1 MRLLELQNES
11 DSLQACAA
19 AGRAVA
25 DSNLRGWAALVPLE
39 PVALSEGLRQSGLPV
54 LEGARGALALGSIAQ
69 IWAAARSLADGLER
83 EQARALA
90 AELRRRAANVESG
103 PARWELPRT
112 PLPKGRTLIMGVV
125 NVTPDSF
132 SDGGKFLDPARAV
145 EHGLLLA
152 EQGADILD
160 IGGEST
166 NPFLSK
172 PIDAKEE
179 RARVEPVIR
188 ELAKRAKL
196 PISIDTS
203 KSEVASAAL
212 DAGAEIVNDVSGMA
226 RDAQMARAAKGAA
239 VCLMHMR
246 GTPQDMQTRT
256 AYRDLLG
263 EVHDELIEALD
274 RACSAGIP
282 DERIAVDPGLGF
294 AKTGE
299 QNLTLLRRLRELT
312 QIGRPVLVGA
322 SRKSFIGKA
331 TGRPAPERLFGSV
344 AAAALAAVSGAA
356 IVRVHD
362 VAATKEALA
371 VADAVRTSTA

>member
-1 MRLLELQNES
+1 MGLVALQTVS
-11 DSLQACAA
+11 AA
-19 AGRAVA
+19 WEAWPGGAREVAG
-25 DSNLRGWAALVPLE
+25 SNVGGWAALGPLE

-54 LEGARGALALGSIAQ
+54 LKGARGAVALGSIEQ

-90 AELRRRAANVESG
+90 AELRKRAANVESG

-112 PLPKGRTLIMGVV
+112 PLPKGRTLIMGVG

-132 SDGGKFLDPARAV
+132 SDAGKFLDPARAV

-166 NPFLSK
+166 NPFLSR

-239 VCLMHMR
+239 VCLMAMR
-246 GTPQDMQTRT
+246 RTPPDMQTRT
-256 AYRDLLG
+256 VYHALLCQ
-263 EVHDELIEALD
+263 VH
-274 RACSAGIP
+274 R
-282 DERIAVDPGLGF
+282 
-294 AKTGE
+294 
-299 QNLTLLRRLRELT
+299 Q
-312 QIGRPVLVGA
+312 
-322 SRKSFIGKA
+322 
-331 TGRPAPERLFGSV
+331 
-344 AAAALAAVSGAA
+344 
-356 IVRVHD
+356 
-362 VAATKEALA
+362 
-371 VADAVRTSTA
+371 

>member
-1 MRLLELQNES
+1 
-11 DSLQACAA
+11 
-19 AGRAVA
+19 
-25 DSNLRGWAALVPLE
+25 
-39 PVALSEGLRQSGLPV
+39 
-54 LEGARGALALGSIAQ
+54 
-69 IWAAARSLADGLER
+69 
-83 EQARALA
+83 
-90 AELRRRAANVESG
+90 
-103 PARWELPRT
+103 
-112 PLPKGRTLIMGVV
+112 
-125 NVTPDSF
+125 
-132 SDGGKFLDPARAV
+132 
-145 EHGLLLA
+145 
-152 EQGADILD
+152 
-160 IGGEST
+160 
-166 NPFLSK
+166 
-172 PIDAKEE
+172 
-179 RARVEPVIR
+179 
-188 ELAKRAKL
+188 
-196 PISIDTS
+196 
-203 KSEVASAAL
+203 
-212 DAGAEIVNDVSGMA
+212 
-226 RDAQMARAAKGAA
+226 
-239 VCLMHMR
+239 MHMR

-256 AYRDLLG
+256 VYRDLLG
-263 EVHDELIEALD
+263 EVHDELIEALE